1 MDFAALKA
9 LKPSDFEDAADGY
22 RAVSEMASQAKTEL
36 EDRTQ
41 ARMRE
46 PLKGV
51 AGDAALGQ
59 LHELAED
66 FHYMQVECGLVSTA
80 LNAFAA
86 DVRPAKKKLDAA
98 VADAEAKNFSI
109 GADGSVSYPAAGD
122 DVDGKTPKG
131 GSANGATDETARAV
145 ARQAANFAPNP
156 NFRPAQEC
164 ANRIAEALKQAT
176 EVDEK
181 WAPQLRKLM
190 ADDDLA
196 VSDKDWADV
205 RKDMLGVRKD
215 AKGYLDHIKAPPK
228 DGDPKGNAE
237 WWKGLSAQEQGDYI
251 SVYPAGIGA
260 MDGLPAVV
268 RDEANRVVLAETHGT
283 TQQQYDD
290 WLKKEPKHYQNYL
303 NPMTGTEVKGA
314 LVETEAWK
322 KWNEHR
328 KDVDGRLKGMDSIA
342 SRFDTSD
349 PDTRAYLLGF
359 DNKKNGHA
367 IVSIGN
373 PDTAHNVATFV
384 PGTGATLGSV
394 DENIKR
400 AEALQQQAYRIDPAH
415 KTASVLWLGYDA
427 PQSVMSD
434 ATDSKFADDAREPLS
449 KFLTGIDTAH
459 SGKAH
464 STVLG
469 HSYGTLVAG
478 ETMRDHP
485 HLPVDNAIFV
495 GSPGVGVDHA
505 KDLHLPADHVWSA
518 TAKNDLINL
527 APPPAGT
534 LAPLNPKAYMRLF
547 DDHSILYGN
556 DPTTDDFGGRTFK
569 VPDGKFIGSDGFMPA
584 HSQYWD
590 SEPLSHIANIVTGG
604 HS

>member
-1 MDFAALKA
+1 MDFAALKD
-9 LKPSDFEDAADGY
+9 LKPADFEDAADGY
-22 RAVSEMASQAKTEL
+22 RAVSDMASQAKGEL
-36 EDRTQ
+36 EERIQ
-41 ARMRE
+41 VKMRQSLE
-46 PLKGV
+46 GK
-51 AGDAALGQ
+51 AMDAALGQ
-59 LHELAED
+59 LHELAKD
-66 FHYMQVECGLVSTA
+66 FHYAQVECGLVSTA

-98 VADAEAKNFSI
+98 IADAEAKNFSI

-122 DVDGKTPKG
+122 EVDGKTPQG

-181 WAPQLRKLM
+181 WAPQLRKLK
-190 ADDDLA
+190 ADDDLS
-196 VSDKDWADV
+196 VSDADLV
-205 RKDMLGVRKD
+205 DAQKDMKGVRENAKD
-215 AKGYLDHIKAPPK
+215 YLDHIKAPPE
-228 DGDPKGNAE
+228 DGDPKANAE
-237 WWKGLSAQEQGDYI
+237 WWKGLTKQEKDAYV
-251 SVYPAGIGA
+251 SVHPAGIGA
-260 MDGLPAVV
+260 MDGLPAAV

-283 TQQQYDD
+283 TQQQYED

-322 KWNEHR
+322 KWNAHR
-328 KDVDGRLKGMDSIA
+328 KEIDDRLKGMDNIA

-359 DNKKNGHA
+359 DNDKQGHA

-373 PDTAHNVATFV
+373 PDTADNVATYV
-384 PGTGATLGSV
+384 PGTGAKLSSV
-394 DENIKR
+394 DGDIKR
-400 AEALQQQAYRIDPAH
+400 AEMLQQQAQRIDPAH

-427 PQSVMSD
+427 PQSVFGD
-434 ATDSKFADDAREPLS
+434 ATDSKFADNAREPLS

-459 SGKAH
+459 SGKVN

-485 HLPVDNAIFV
+485 DLPVDNAIFV

-505 KDLHLPADHVWSA
+505 KDLHIPADHVWSA

-527 APPPAGT
+527 APPPAGP

-556 DPTTDDFGGRTFK
+556 DPTTDDFGGRTFE
-569 VPDGKFIGSDGFMPA
+569 VPDGKAPGTDGMMPA

-590 SEPLSHIANIVTGG
+590 SEPLSHMANIVTGG